1 MAPNTEKINEN
12 DFLNKKI
19 EKMKEEVLEESYNE
33 VEKSKKREKPLFIKK
48 KDVAKFFPI
57 FGIIFIIIAV
67 LAIFTINYL
76 PWMYIKYN
84 DSNLAEVDCYFYRDF
99 KTKIEHKEILD
110 IMGSK
115 CDNCSSNS
123 QNYIGL
129 SPEDFVYSPQYIYYG
144 FLVLILLAIIST
156 IFIIINKY
164 YTVSI
169 RSNIL
174 FYSISG
180 VVEIIIGVVIL
191 LLCAKFLGANLLL
204 IYNKPLIENFG
215 LNNVGML
222 TFAPTILMIFSLII
236 IKGAMIKVDM
246 YLKKLEKKDK
256 SNKTSGLFTTY
267 RYGSNL

>member
-1 MAPNTEKINEN
+1 MAPNIEKINEN
-12 DFLNKKI
+12 DFVNKKI
-19 EKMKEEVLEESYNE
+19 EKMKEEILEESYNE
-33 VEKSKKREKPLFIKK
+33 IKKSKKREKPLFIEK

-57 FGIIFIIIAV
+57 FGIILIIIAV
-67 LAIFTINYL
+67 LAIYTINYL

-129 SPEDFVYSPQYIYYG
+129 APEDFVHSPQYIYYG
-144 FLVLILLAIIST
+144 FLALILLAIIST
-156 IFIIINKY
+156 IFIIIDRYHTLSN
-164 YTVSI
+164 

-180 VVEIIIGVVIL
+180 VAEIIIGVIIL
-191 LLCAKFLGANLLL
+191 SLCAKFLGANLLL

-222 TFAPTILMIFSLII
+222 TLAPIILMIFSFII
-236 IKGAMIKVDM
+236 IKVAMIKVDTN
-246 YLKKLEKKDK
+246 LKKFEKKDK
-256 SNKTSGLFTTY
+256 LNKTSGLFTAY